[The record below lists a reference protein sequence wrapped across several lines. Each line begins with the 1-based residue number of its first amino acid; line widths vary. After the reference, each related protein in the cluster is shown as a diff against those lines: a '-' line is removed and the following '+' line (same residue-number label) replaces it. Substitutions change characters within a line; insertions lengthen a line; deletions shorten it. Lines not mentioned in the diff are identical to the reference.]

1 MRTALGGIA
10 LLAALAALAALGCV
24 DRSGARDVADR
35 LAGHPARPDVSP
47 VMLNSELPF
56 RYPPELWAQRIQ
68 GNVTLRVLVD
78 TSGRP
83 MRDSTTIVVSSGIA
97 ALDSAALAGA
107 QHLVFRPA
115 LSHNVPVSVAL
126 LLPVF
131 FRHPAAPPLPGDS
144 AIKRDNQVPN
154 LQ

>member
-1 MRTALGGIA
+1 MMRAPG
-10 LLAALAALAALGCV
+10 LLVLLVTVGCV
-24 DRSGARDVADR
+24 DRMGARGIAER
-35 LAGHPARPDVSP
+35 LNGRHARPDVAP
-47 VMLNSELPF
+47 VMLNEEPPF
-56 RYPPELWAQRIQ
+56 RYPPALWAQRIQ

-78 TSGRP
+78 SLGRP
-83 MRDSTTIVVSSGIA
+83 TPDSTTIAESSGMV

-107 QHLVFRPA
+107 VNLKFRPA
-115 LSHNVPVSVAL
+115 LSHNTPVGVAL

-144 AIKRDNQVPN
+144 AIKRTIKTPN

>member
-1 MRTALGGIA
+1 MRRARGVVA
-10 LLAALAALAALGCV
+10 LLAILGCV
-24 DRSGARDVADR
+24 DRNGGHGIIDR
-35 LAGHPARPDVSP
+35 FAVRRAPPDVNP
-47 VMLNSELPF
+47 VMLNDEPPF
-56 RYPPELWAQRIQ
+56 RYPPALWAQRIQ

-78 TSGRP
+78 TAGRP
-83 MRDSTTIVVSSGIA
+83 TPDSTTIVVSSGIA

-115 LSHNVPVSVAL
+115 LSRNVPVSVAL

-144 AIKRDNQVPN
+144 AIKRANKVPN
-154 LQ
+154 PQ